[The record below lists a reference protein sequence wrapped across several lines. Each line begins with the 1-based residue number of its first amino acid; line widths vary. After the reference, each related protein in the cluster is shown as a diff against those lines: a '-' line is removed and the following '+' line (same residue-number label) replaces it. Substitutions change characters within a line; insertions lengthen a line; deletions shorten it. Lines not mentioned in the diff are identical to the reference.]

1 MPKKETP
8 KPEAQKNEEW
18 LKDIRVPKKL
28 ASSQF
33 EYSLDREALEAFK
46 SIPGAGWVVA
56 KFMDFV
62 LEFGHS
68 DLLGRSVRVTPKQ
81 FPRIHSLALKA
92 SEVLRMDL
100 PPLFIIE
107 HPMPN
112 AFAIGSGEEKAFVV
126 VTRRL
131 VEVMNERELMH
142 VVGHE
147 LGHIKCMHVLYHTL
161 AVYLANAGLFAGR
174 TIPLLHLL
182 SIPAQMA
189 LNAWA
194 RRSEISC
201 DRAGLLCCQD
211 LDAGLR
217 ACLTLACGSKEL
229 AEQVDIK
236 EYMSQGE
243 DISKSYGKWNE
254 VFSTHPYMPRRMRSL
269 QYFAESQLYLHEVLG
284 DKKKS
289 YMGRDEL
296 DRVVAKVLADEK
308 VGKPYKVKPT
318 V

>member
-1 MPKKETP
+1 MPKKEAP
-8 KPEAQKNEEW
+8 KPAEW
-18 LKDIRVPKKL
+18 IDSIRVPKKL
-28 ASSQF
+28 QSAQF

-68 DLLGRSVRVTPKQ
+68 DLLGRSVRVTSKQ
-81 FPRIHSLALKA
+81 FPRIHTLALKA

-112 AFAIGSGEEKAFVV
+112 AFALGSGEEKAFLV

-131 VEVMNERELMH
+131 VEVMQERELMH
-142 VVGHE
+142 VLGHE
-147 LGHIKCMHVLYHTL
+147 LGHVKCQHVLYHTL

-201 DRAGLLCCQD
+201 DRAGLLSCQD
-211 LDAGLR
+211 LKSALR
-217 ACLTLACGSKEL
+217 ACLILACGSREL
-229 AEQVDIK
+229 ADQVDMK
-236 EYMSQGE
+236 EYMSQGV
-243 DISKSYGKWNE
+243 DIGKSYGKWNE
-254 VFSTHPYMPRRMRSL
+254 VFSTHPYMPRRMRSME
-269 QYFAESQLYLHEVLG
+269 YFAQSQLYLHEVLR
-284 DKKKS
+284 DAKKP
-289 YMGRDEL
+289 YMSRDEL
-296 DRVVAKVLADEK
+296 DRTVAKVLSDEK
-308 VGKPYKVKPT
+308 VGRPFKVKPT